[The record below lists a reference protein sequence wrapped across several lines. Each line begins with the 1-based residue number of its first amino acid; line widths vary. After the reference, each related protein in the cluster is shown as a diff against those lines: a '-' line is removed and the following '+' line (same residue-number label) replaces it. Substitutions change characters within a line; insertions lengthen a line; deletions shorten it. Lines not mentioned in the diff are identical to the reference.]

1 MRLLNRFLVTY
12 EALYSIAETLS
23 AGEQLDE
30 SVDASSTTQT
40 LALQTAQKMTVILER
55 NLYSGDPAEQ
65 PLMNELR
72 YILAALVDEMLL
84 FQINWSGKKYWCDH
98 LLEEKLF
105 GTSIAGRMIFQRI
118 KTLGK
123 RHGDPSD
130 KDQFASIYL
139 MLLQLGF
146 YGECRHQR
154 ERLTEYQVMLNRL
167 RFQPG
172 LPPLAFAQAYE
183 HPLSGAYPQTLGA
196 MSRWWRWV
204 GVALA
209 VYLVLALIIWVSA
222 VQIFAGIYD
231 EQITDAAKI
240 ELRITTD
247 EAEPAA
253 SEIDSTA
260 TLAQRR
266 GDL

>member
-55 NLYSGDPAEQ
+55 HLYSGDPAEQ

-139 MLLQLGF
+139 MLLQ
-146 YGECRHQR
+146 
-154 ERLTEYQVMLNRL
+154 YQVMLNRL

-183 HPLSGAYPQTLGA
+183 HPLSGAYQQTLGA

>member
-55 NLYSGDPAEQ
+55 HLYSGDPAEQ

-84 FQINWSGKKYWCDH
+84 FQIK
-98 LLEEKLF
+98 
-105 GTSIAGRMIFQRI
+105 
-118 KTLGK
+118 
-123 RHGDPSD
+123 
-130 KDQFASIYL
+130 FASIYL